1 MGSTKKSLMAI
12 FAAAAVLAAVS
23 TVSSCEKYVLPSLS
37 LSQDTV
43 LVNKAAQEL
52 ELVVNT
58 NVDWHINM
66 DDVDAEW
73 IHFSIYAGYGTATV
87 QLTIDENDSG
97 AKRRVTI
104 PVETGTLRRKLMI
117 TQSAD
122 GELPTP

>member
-12 FAAAAVLAAVS
+12 FAAAAVLAAVIA
-23 TVSSCEKYVLPSLS
+23 VSSCEKYVLPALS

-52 ELVVNT
+52 QLVVNT
-58 NVDWHINM
+58 NVDWHFNM
-66 DDVDAEW
+66 DDVEAEW
-73 IHFSIYAGYGTATV
+73 IHFSTYAGYGTATV

-97 AKRRVTI
+97 AKRGVTI

>member
-1 MGSTKKSLMAI
+1 MAI
-12 FAAAAVLAAVS
+12 FAAAAILAAVS
-23 TVSSCEKYVLPSLS
+23 AVSSCEKYVLPSLS

-66 DDVDAEW
+66 DDVEAEW
-73 IHFSIYAGYGTATV
+73 IHFSNYAGYGTATV

-97 AKRRVTI
+97 AKRRVMI